1 MRDFVVIGLT
11 GPTGSGKST
20 FSGFLQKHGC
30 AVIDAD
36 ALARQATA
44 PKAAC
49 VQLLAGAF
57 GEDIKTPEGGID
69 RALLASRAFADREST
84 ALLNGIVH
92 PWVFL
97 ETLAQI
103 NRYRR
108 ENRRLIVFDAPVL
121 FESNA
126 DALCD
131 LVVSVIAP
139 QEVRIQRIMNR
150 DSLTRQQALQ
160 RLSAQQPESYY
171 RRQSDIVIDGTEEY
185 THLEQEA
192 VQVVAPLREKLGGVY
207 G

>member
-1 MRDFVVIGLT
+1 MRDFAVIGLT

-20 FSGFLQKHGC
+20 FSEFLKKQGC

-44 PKAAC
+44 SETAC

-57 GEDIKTPEGGID
+57 GEDIKTPGGGID
-69 RALLASRAFADREST
+69 RALLAGRAFADREST
-84 ALLNGIVH
+84 ALLNRIVH

-97 ETLAQI
+97 QTLAQI

-126 DALCD
+126 DLLCD

-139 QEVRIQRIMNR
+139 AEVRIQRIMER
-150 DSLTRQQALQ
+150 DGLTRQQALQ

-171 RRQSDIVIDGTEEY
+171 RRQSDVVIDGTEEY
-185 THLEQEA
+185 MHLERAA
-192 VQVVAPLREKLGGVY
+192 VQVVASLRKKLGGVY

>member
-44 PKAAC
+44 SETAC

-57 GEDIKTPEGGID
+57 GEDIKTPGGGID
-69 RALLASRAFADREST
+69 RALLAGRAFADREST
-84 ALLNGIVH
+84 ALLNRIVH

-97 ETLAQI
+97 QTLAQI

-126 DALCD
+126 DVLCD

-139 QEVRIQRIMNR
+139 AEVRIQRIMER
-150 DSLTRQQALQ
+150 DGLTRQQALQ

-185 THLEQEA
+185 THLEQAA
-192 VQVVAPLREKLGGVY
+192 VQVVAPLRKKLGGVY

>member
-44 PKAAC
+44 SETAC

-57 GEDIKTPEGGID
+57 GEDIKTPGGGID
-69 RALLASRAFADREST
+69 RALLAGRAFADREST
-84 ALLNGIVH
+84 ALLNRIVH

-97 ETLAQI
+97 QTLAQI

-126 DALCD
+126 DVLCD

-139 QEVRIQRIMNR
+139 AEVRIQRIMER
-150 DSLTRQQALQ
+150 DGLTRQQALQ

-171 RRQSDIVIDGTEEY
+171 RRQSDVVIDGTEEY
-185 THLEQEA
+185 MHLERAA
-192 VQVVAPLREKLGGVY
+192 VQVVASLRKKLGGVY